1 MKNFLLQCITN
12 DIEYHT
18 GTSIGIL
25 CESDEFVQLAKKL
38 LKDVNMDNCEDI
50 AKQLYSYANE
60 NLI

>member
-18 GTSIGIL
+18 GTSIAIL
-25 CESDEFVQLAKKL
+25 CENDDFVQLARKL
-38 LKDVNMDNCEDI
+38 LKNVNMDNSEDI
-50 AKQLYSYANE
+50 AKQLYTYANE